1 MDWFRGLAH
10 DCLDRGA
17 DGVYVFNWHG
27 GRDTHPLLTTMGSR
41 ETVRGRDKVFTA
53 LHRSIGPK
61 TGRRVE
67 AERDDRIY
75 GEIPVDL
82 QPTLTGDGPTFHLRV
97 SDDVTADAVDLESAE
112 LQIEVAHLSTQDEV
126 DVTLDGKTLGPP
138 LVRDAAAEDPE
149 DPSDVSENGWL
160 TWPLEV
166 SQVERGVHEVR
177 VQLIEQDPRLA
188 VPLRIEQ
195 VEIYLRYRH

>member
-1 MDWFRGLAH
+1 M
-10 DCLDRGA
+10 
-17 DGVYVFNWHG
+17 
-27 GRDTHPLLTTMGSR
+27 
-41 ETVRGRDKVFTA
+41 
-53 LHRSIGPK
+53 
-61 TGRRVE
+61 
-67 AERDDRIY
+67 
-75 GEIPVDL
+75 DL
-82 QPTLTGDGPTFHLRV
+82 QPTLTGDGPTFHVTV
-97 SDDVTADAVDLESAE
+97 SDDVTADGVDLERAE
-112 LQIEVAHLSTQDEV
+112 LQIEVAHLSAQDDEV
-126 DVTLDGKTLGPP
+126 EVILDGKALGPP

>member
-1 MDWFRGLAH
+1 M
-10 DCLDRGA
+10 
-17 DGVYVFNWHG
+17 
-27 GRDTHPLLTTMGSR
+27 
-41 ETVRGRDKVFTA
+41 
-53 LHRSIGPK
+53 
-61 TGRRVE
+61 
-67 AERDDRIY
+67 
-75 GEIPVDL
+75 
-82 QPTLTGDGPTFHLRV
+82 
-97 SDDVTADAVDLESAE
+97 TADAVDLESAE

-177 VQLIEQDPRLA
+177 VQLIERDPRLA